1 MLAANGRLS
10 IRKLMDCDS
19 DYKLLHKWLNDEVV
33 QEYYEGKSVKHTLE
47 EIHDEYRPR
56 AIGEDYVQSCIIV
69 YGEKAIGYLQ
79 FYHLQQEEIE
89 AYGAFK
95 NEQVYGID
103 LFIGEPTYWNKGMGT
118 DVIKLTVD
126 FLFTKVGVH
135 EIFIDPQTWN
145 ERAIAC
151 YEKCGFQKVKV
162 LPKRELH
169 DGEYKDNQIMRI
181 THEEFKDSI

>member
-1 MLAANGRLS
+1 MLAAKGRLS
-10 IRKLMDCDS
+10 IRKLMDCES
-19 DYKLLHKWLNDEVV
+19 DYKLLFKWLNDEVV
-33 QEYYEGKSVKHTLE
+33 QEFYEGKSVKHTLE
-47 EIHDEYRPR
+47 QIHDEYRSR
-56 AIGEDYVQSCIIV
+56 AIGENYVQSCIIV
-69 YGEKAIGYLQ
+69 YGEIAIGYLQ
-79 FYHLQQEEIE
+79 YYHLQPEEIKV
-89 AYGAFK
+89 YGAAR

-103 LFIGEPTYWNKGMGT
+103 LFIGEPTYWNKGIGT

-126 FLFTKVGVH
+126 FLFSKKGVH

-162 LPKRELH
+162 LPKREIH

-181 THEEFKDSI
+181 THEEFKDN